1 MHFLVFL
8 VNAESLLHSTRP
20 FFVNEDVQ
28 RNLDR
33 WVPAFV
39 KICFSMWSSLIC
51 IVDRSARQIGD
62 QFCQLMIDYV
72 FTFWNSAGILT
83 GCLEK
88 RHSYFLLFFLLRKS
102 KLNEGRDS
110 TLRLFIFPFSFLSW
124 FSVSSRD
131 VFVLLVRLSV
141 CGSAYWSR
149 LLLKFVFSLVIVSIN
164 EQVILLL
171 RYAFSFKVF
180 HKVFETSTGQR
191 ICDLFFCTK
200 GDCVLIREL
209 MYTNILA
216 AKKIL

>member
-1 MHFLVFL
+1 
-8 VNAESLLHSTRP
+8 
-20 FFVNEDVQ
+20 
-28 RNLDR
+28 
-33 WVPAFV
+33 
-39 KICFSMWSSLIC
+39 MWSSLIC

-149 LLLKFVFSLVIVSIN
+149 LLLKFVFSPVIMSIN

-180 HKVFETSTGQR
+180 HKIFETSTGTK
-191 ICDLFFCTK
+191 DL
-200 GDCVLIREL
+200 
-209 MYTNILA
+209 
-216 AKKIL
+216 

>member
-1 MHFLVFL
+1 MGTRICQDLFFHVELINL
-8 VNAESLLHSTRP
+8 YCWSKCLPNWRPILST
-20 FFVNEDVQ
+20 DDW
-28 RNLDR
+28 L
-33 WVPAFV
+33 
-39 KICFSMWSSLIC
+39 CFYILEQCWNFDWLS
-51 IVDRSARQIGD
+51 RKE
-62 QFCQLMIDYV
+62 
-72 FTFWNSAGILT
+72 TFI
-83 GCLEK
+83 
-88 RHSYFLLFFLLRKS
+88 FLLFFLLRKS

-180 HKVFETSTGQR
+180 HKIFETSTGQR

-216 AKKIL
+216 AKKILWGLKGGMRQLKVIWCTWC